1 MVSCVKVKC
10 LHMSRGKTYIVK
22 AHRGINKLIQVDT
35 LGKLIQLLENR
46 FEAFN
51 NFRWQFRG
59 VYFIL
64 ADFIVAITVNQSED

>member
-1 MVSCVKVKC
+1 
-10 LHMSRGKTYIVK
+10 MSRGKTYIVK

-35 LGKLIQLLENR
+35 LAKLIQLLENR

-51 NFRWQFRG
+51 NFMWQFRG

-64 ADFIVAITVNQSED
+64 ADLIVAIAVKQSED